1 MVKIFLIKK
10 KPISVGQHGLFRQV
24 SLSTSAQR
32 NSGSDCIT
40 SRHSVDTCRS
50 PMRIPDNKKNNRL
63 TSIFATSN
71 SSLQKPFRLI
81 FF

>member
-40 SRHSVDTCRS
+40 SRHLADTCRS
-50 PMRIPDNKKNNRL
+50 PMRIPDNKNNRL

-81 FF
+81 VF